1 MNHIKIPYENLKRV
15 NEIYFTDLEWRS
27 KNVIDSGWYILGEN
41 VREFEN
47 EFSQVNNIEYCI
59 GVASGLDALVLGMA
73 VFDFPKGAK
82 ILVPS
87 NAYIACV
94 LAVIQAGFTP
104 VLVEPNYDTCNID
117 VSGLNQKYS
126 NDCVAILAVHMYG
139 RMCPM
144 LEIMQFAKNKNL
156 KVIEDCAQSHFAE
169 IQGNKAGTFGDIGAF
184 SFYPTKNLGALGDA
198 GAIIC
203 KSEEVYLKIQA
214 LRNYGSHRKY
224 HNNYI
229 GWNSRLD
236 EIQAS
241 FLRLKLPDYMTVI
254 QKKRELASI
263 YLDQL
268 SLLPEIKLPK
278 SEGTNH
284 VWHIF
289 NIRIAKRSE
298 LKIYLEK
305 RGIGT
310 EIHYPITP
318 SNQEGYKILFENEE
332 YPIASRIH
340 EETLS
345 LPISVWLNDLEVKYI
360 CAEIRNFFL
369 KL

>member
-15 NEIYFTDLEWRS
+15 NEKYFKDLELQS
-27 KNVIDSGWYILGEN
+27 KNVIENGWYILGEN

-47 EFSQVNNIEYCI
+47 EFAEVNNIEYCV
-59 GVASGLDALVLGMA
+59 GVASGLDALVISLA

-117 VSGLNQKYS
+117 VSGLKNKYS

-144 LEIMQFAKNKNL
+144 PEIMIFAKNNNL

-169 IQGNKAGTFGDIGAF
+169 IQGKKAGTYGDIGAF

-203 KSEEVYLKIQA
+203 DSEEVYLKIQA
-214 LRNYGSHRKY
+214 LRNYGSHKKY
-224 HNNYI
+224 HNKYI

-241 FLRLKLPDYMTVI
+241 FLRLKLSDYKMVI

-263 YLDQL
+263 YLDEL
-268 SLLPEIKLPK
+268 NGITEVKLPQT
-278 SEGTNH
+278 EGVNH

-289 NIRIAKRSE
+289 NIRCEQRDE
-298 LKIYLEK
+298 LKIFLEK
-305 RGIGT
+305 HGVGT

-318 SNQEGYKILFENEE
+318 SKQDGYAHLFANQI
-332 YPIASRIH
+332 YPISERIH
-340 EETLS
+340 SETLS
-345 LPISVWLNDLEVKYI
+345 LPISTFLQKEDVE
-360 CAEIRNFFL
+360 EIASIIKIFYGS
-369 KL
+369 